1 QAPRDIRSERV
12 FTLLW
17 GTKMSLEPL
26 NLGPLVDAQSR
37 FQRQFQDFAK
47 LWQTAKKQWR
57 DDRARQFEQE
67 RLAALGPSLSRFA
80 TSLAELT
87 DELRKSQVA
96 VADPRQSN
104 SELY

>member
-1 QAPRDIRSERV
+1 
-12 FTLLW
+12 
-17 GTKMSLEPL
+17 MSLEPL

-37 FQRQFQDFAK
+37 FQREFQDFAK
-47 LWQTAKKQWR
+47 LWQTAKQEWR

-80 TSLAELT
+80 TSLAELS
-87 DELRKSQVA
+87 DQLRKSQVA
-96 VADPRQSN
+96 VADPQRPG